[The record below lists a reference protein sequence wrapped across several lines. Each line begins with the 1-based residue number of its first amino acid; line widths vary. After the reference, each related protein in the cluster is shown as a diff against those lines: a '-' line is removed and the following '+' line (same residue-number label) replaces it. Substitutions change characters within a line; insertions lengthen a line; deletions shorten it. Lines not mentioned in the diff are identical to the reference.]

1 MVGGAPAATGW
12 SAFCLLS
19 TLHSSCGSGCREAG
33 CLDTLCRAVPVLASS
48 VFCARDIRCH
58 FRVLGQAEKHL
69 GTCCVVP
76 DCFFAGASFQRAL
89 QWSDKLAFFQDAVTK
104 SPGFGSVHYSLGG
117 LLFQNGD
124 IQQAADAFAT
134 ADRLNKRDSMRYP
147 IKAAI
152 MRTKLAQ
159 NDFSGARSY
168 FFHLFMTNRM
178 PLFFSGTS
186 LQD

>member
-1 MVGGAPAATGW
+1 
-12 SAFCLLS
+12 
-19 TLHSSCGSGCREAG
+19 
-33 CLDTLCRAVPVLASS
+33 
-48 VFCARDIRCH
+48 
-58 FRVLGQAEKHL
+58 
-69 GTCCVVP
+69 
-76 DCFFAGASFQRAL
+76 
-89 QWSDKLAFFQDAVTK
+89 VTK